1 MANPLNMNYS
11 ELLSQQLTIY
21 LGGSN
26 NTFFTF
32 NIQGPRQSS
41 GSATTKKVL
50 DALENDTKANFRESI
65 TGKVRFQKKWGAWPL
80 CPPPSWGDLEYKKNS
95 DS

>member
-26 NTFFTF
+26 NTFFTYS
-32 NIQGPRQSS
+32 IQGPRQIS
-41 GSATTKKVL
+41 GSATTK
-50 DALENDTKANFRESI
+50 TFRESI
-65 TGKVRFQKKWGAWPL
+65 TGKVGFQEKWGAWPL
-80 CPPPSWGDLEYKKNS
+80 CPPPSSGDLEYKKNS